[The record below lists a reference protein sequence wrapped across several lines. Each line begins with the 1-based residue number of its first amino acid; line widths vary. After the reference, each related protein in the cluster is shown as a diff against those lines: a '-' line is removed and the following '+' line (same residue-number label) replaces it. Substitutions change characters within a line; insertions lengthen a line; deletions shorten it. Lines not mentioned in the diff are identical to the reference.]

1 MFLPGFSDDAMISS
15 VCHKNIF
22 TGSGLPLFPAL
33 FYALSRTMCEE
44 PHWTREVRMNDEEEQ
59 DDKTKELPLGKETEA
74 NLFKSR
80 SIFIYGPITQELAQ
94 KVCTQ
99 LVALAAANDED
110 IRIYVNSPGGH
121 VESGDSIHDMIK
133 FIKPK
138 VWMIGTGW
146 VASAGALIYAA
157 APKERRICLPNT
169 RFLLHQPSG
178 GTRGMAS
185 DIEIQAREIIKM
197 NERLIKIFSKATG
210 QSEEKIAKDIDR
222 DYWLSAED
230 AVAYG
235 LVARVVTSQS
245 EI

>member
-1 MFLPGFSDDAMISS
+1 
-15 VCHKNIF
+15 
-22 TGSGLPLFPAL
+22 
-33 FYALSRTMCEE
+33 
-44 PHWTREVRMNDEEEQ
+44 MNEEEEQ
-59 DDKTKELPLGKETEA
+59 DEKTKELPLGKETEA

-210 QSEEKIAKDIDR
+210 QAEEKIAKDIDR

-235 LVARVVTSQS
+235 LVARVVTSQN

>member
-1 MFLPGFSDDAMISS
+1 M
-15 VCHKNIF
+15 N
-22 TGSGLPLFPAL
+22 
-33 FYALSRTMCEE
+33 EE
-44 PHWTREVRMNDEEEQ
+44 D
-59 DDKTKELPLGKETEA
+59 DDKSKELPLGKETEA

-80 SIFIYGPITQELAQ
+80 SIFIYGGITQELAQ

-99 LVALAAANDED
+99 LVALAAASDED
-110 IRIYVNSPGGH
+110 IRVYVNSPGGH

-138 VWMIGTGW
+138 VFIIGTGW

-157 APKERRICLPNT
+157 APKEQRLCLPNT

-185 DIEIQAREIIKM
+185 DIEIQAKEIIKM
-197 NERLIKIFSKATG
+197 NKRLIKIFAKATG
-210 QSEEKIAKDIDR
+210 QLEEKIAKDIDR
-222 DYWLSAED
+222 DYWLSAEEAKD
-230 AVAYG
+230 YG
-235 LVARVVTSQS
+235 LVGRIIESQS

>member
-1 MFLPGFSDDAMISS
+1 MLD
-15 VCHKNIF
+15 
-22 TGSGLPLFPAL
+22 
-33 FYALSRTMCEE
+33 E
-44 PHWTREVRMNDEEEQ
+44 ND
-59 DDKTKELPLGKETEA
+59 DDKTKELALGKETEA

-80 SIFIYGPITQELAQ
+80 SIFIYGGITQELAQ

-99 LVALAAANDED
+99 LVALAAASDDD

-138 VWMIGTGW
+138 VWIIGTGW
-146 VASAGALIYAA
+146 VASAGALIYVSV
-157 APKERRICLPNT
+157 PKERRICLPNT

-197 NERLIKIFSKATG
+197 NQRLIKIFAKATG
-210 QSEEKIAKDIDR
+210 QSEDKIAKDIDR

-230 AVAYG
+230 AVGYG
-235 LVARVVTSQS
+235 LVSKIVESQS
-245 EI
+245 EIG

>member
-1 MFLPGFSDDAMISS
+1 
-15 VCHKNIF
+15 
-22 TGSGLPLFPAL
+22 
-33 FYALSRTMCEE
+33 
-44 PHWTREVRMNDEEEQ
+44 MNDENE

-80 SIFIYGPITQELAQ
+80 SIFIYGGITMELAQ

-99 LVALAAANDED
+99 LVALAAASDDD

-146 VASAGALIYAA
+146 VASAGALIYVA

-178 GTRGMAS
+178 GTRGMVS

-197 NERLIKIFSKATG
+197 NQRLVKIFSKATG
-210 QSEEKIAKDIDR
+210 QTEEKIAKDIDR
-222 DYWLSAED
+222 DYWLGAED
-230 AVAYG
+230 AMAYG
-235 LVARVVTSQS
+235 LVSRIVESQS
-245 EI
+245 EID

>member
-1 MFLPGFSDDAMISS
+1 MS
-15 VCHKNIF
+15 
-22 TGSGLPLFPAL
+22 
-33 FYALSRTMCEE
+33 
-44 PHWTREVRMNDEEEQ
+44 DEE
-59 DDKTKELPLGKETEA
+59 DDKKTELPLGKEAEA

-94 KVCTQ
+94 RVCSQ
-99 LVALAAANDED
+99 LVAMAAVSDED
-110 IRIYVNSPGGH
+110 IRVFVNSPGGH

-138 VWMIGTGW
+138 VIMIGSGW

-157 APKERRICLPNT
+157 AEKERRICLPNT

-197 NERLIKIFSKATG
+197 NERLIKIFSDATG
-210 QSEEKIAKDIDR
+210 QTAEKIAKDIDR
-222 DYWLSAED
+222 DYWLSAQE
-230 AVAYG
+230 AIEYG
-235 LVARVVTSQS
+235 LVSRIVTAQN

>member
-1 MFLPGFSDDAMISS
+1 
-15 VCHKNIF
+15 
-22 TGSGLPLFPAL
+22 
-33 FYALSRTMCEE
+33 
-44 PHWTREVRMNDEEEQ
+44 MNEEE
-59 DDKTKELPLGKETEA
+59 DDKSKELPIGKETEA

-80 SIFIYGPITQELAQ
+80 SIFIYGGITQELAQ

-99 LVALAAANDED
+99 LVALSAASDED
-110 IRIYVNSPGGH
+110 IRVYVNSPGGH

-138 VWMIGTGW
+138 VWIIGTGW
-146 VASAGALIYAA
+146 VASAGALIYVSV
-157 APKERRICLPNT
+157 PRERRICLPNT

-197 NERLIKIFSKATG
+197 NKRLIKIFSVATG
-210 QSEEKIAKDIDR
+210 QTEEKIAKDIDR
-222 DYWLSAED
+222 DYWLGAEE

-235 LVARVVTSQS
+235 LASRVVTSQG

>member
-1 MFLPGFSDDAMISS
+1 
-15 VCHKNIF
+15 
-22 TGSGLPLFPAL
+22 
-33 FYALSRTMCEE
+33 
-44 PHWTREVRMNDEEEQ
+44 MNDENE

-94 KVCTQ
+94 KVNTQ
-99 LVALAAANDED
+99 LVALAAASDDD

-121 VESGDSIHDMIK
+121 VESGDSVHDMVK

-146 VASAGALIYAA
+146 VASAGALIYVA
-157 APKERRICLPNT
+157 APKERRIALPNT

-197 NERLIKIFSKATG
+197 NERLNRIFAEATG
-210 QSEEKIAKDIDR
+210 QPIEKITKDTDR
-222 DYWLSAED
+222 DYWLSAEE
-230 AVAYG
+230 AKEYG
-235 LVARVVTSQS
+235 LVSRIVKSQA

>member
-1 MFLPGFSDDAMISS
+1 M
-15 VCHKNIF
+15 
-22 TGSGLPLFPAL
+22 
-33 FYALSRTMCEE
+33 YE
-44 PHWTREVRMNDEEEQ
+44 EEEQ

-99 LVALAAANDED
+99 LVALAAANDDD

-146 VASAGALIYAA
+146 VASAGALIYVA
-157 APKERRICLPNT
+157 APKEQRICLPNT

-197 NERLIKIFSKATG
+197 NERLNKIMSAATG
-210 QSEEKIAKDIDR
+210 QPYEKIAADTDR
-222 DYWLSAED
+222 DYWLSAEE
-230 AVAYG
+230 AKAYG
-235 LVARVVTSQS
+235 LVSRIVTSQS

>member
-1 MFLPGFSDDAMISS
+1 
-15 VCHKNIF
+15 
-22 TGSGLPLFPAL
+22 
-33 FYALSRTMCEE
+33 
-44 PHWTREVRMNDEEEQ
+44 MNDDDEQEEK
-59 DDKTKELPLGKETEA
+59 KTELPLGKETEA

-80 SIFIYGPITQELAQ
+80 SIFIYGTITMELAQ
-94 KVCTQ
+94 KVCSQ
-99 LVALAAANDED
+99 LVALAAASDED

-138 VWMIGTGW
+138 VWMIGSGW
-146 VASAGALIYAA
+146 VASAGALIYVA
-157 APKERRICLPNT
+157 APREQRLCLPNT

-197 NERLIKIFSKATG
+197 NERLNKIFAAATG
-210 QSEEKIAKDIDR
+210 QPIDKIAKDTDR
-222 DYWLSAED
+222 DYWLSAEE
-230 AVAYG
+230 AKAYG
-235 LVARVVTSQS
+235 LVSRIITSQA

>member
-1 MFLPGFSDDAMISS
+1 MS
-15 VCHKNIF
+15 
-22 TGSGLPLFPAL
+22 
-33 FYALSRTMCEE
+33 
-44 PHWTREVRMNDEEEQ
+44 DEE
-59 DDKTKELPLGKETEA
+59 DDKKPEVPLGKDAEA
-74 NLFKSR
+74 SLFKSR

-94 KVCTQ
+94 RVCSQ
-99 LVALAAANDED
+99 LVAMAAASDDD
-110 IRIYVNSPGGH
+110 IKVYVNSPGGH

-138 VWMIGTGW
+138 VIMIGSGW

-157 APKERRICLPNT
+157 APKEQRICLPNT

-210 QSEEKIAKDIDR
+210 QPEEKIAKDIDR
-222 DYWLSAED
+222 DYWLSAEE
-230 AVAYG
+230 AVEYG
-235 LVARVVTSQS
+235 LVSRIVTSQS
-245 EI
+245 DI

>member
-1 MFLPGFSDDAMISS
+1 
-15 VCHKNIF
+15 
-22 TGSGLPLFPAL
+22 
-33 FYALSRTMCEE
+33 
-44 PHWTREVRMNDEEEQ
+44 MNDENE

-80 SIFIYGPITQELAQ
+80 SIFIYGGITQELAQ

-99 LVALAAANDED
+99 LVALAAAGDED

-138 VWMIGTGW
+138 VWIIGTGW
-146 VASAGALIYAA
+146 VASAGALIYVSV
-157 APKERRICLPNT
+157 PKERRIALPNT

-178 GTRGMAS
+178 GTRGMVS

-197 NERLIKIFSKATG
+197 NQRLIKIFAKATG

-222 DYWLSAED
+222 DYWLGAED
-230 AVAYG
+230 AVEYG
-235 LVARVVTSQS
+235 LVSRIVESQS

>member
-1 MFLPGFSDDAMISS
+1 
-15 VCHKNIF
+15 
-22 TGSGLPLFPAL
+22 
-33 FYALSRTMCEE
+33 
-44 PHWTREVRMNDEEEQ
+44 MNDEND
-59 DDKTKELPLGKETEA
+59 DDKVKELPLGKETEA

-80 SIFIYGPITQELAQ
+80 SIFIYGPINQELAQ

-99 LVALAAANDED
+99 LVALAAASDDD

-146 VASAGALIYAA
+146 VASAGALIYVAT
-157 APKERRICLPNT
+157 PKERRICLPNT

-178 GTRGMAS
+178 GTRGPAS

-197 NERLIKIFSKATG
+197 NQRLIKIFSEATG
-210 QSEEKIAKDIDR
+210 QTEEKIAKDIDR
-222 DYWLSAED
+222 DYWLSAQEG
-230 AVAYG
+230 VAYG
-235 LVARVVTSQS
+235 LASRVIVNQS
-245 EI
+245 EIE

>member
-1 MFLPGFSDDAMISS
+1 
-15 VCHKNIF
+15 
-22 TGSGLPLFPAL
+22 
-33 FYALSRTMCEE
+33 
-44 PHWTREVRMNDEEEQ
+44 MNEDE
-59 DDKTKELPLGKETEA
+59 DDKSKELPIGKETEA

-80 SIFIYGPITQELAQ
+80 SIFIYGGITMELAQ

-99 LVALAAANDED
+99 LVALAAASDDD
-110 IRIYVNSPGGH
+110 IRVFVCSPGGH
-121 VESGDSIHDMIK
+121 VEAGDAIHDMIR

-138 VWMIGTGW
+138 VWIIATGW
-146 VASAGALIYAA
+146 AASAGSLIFVSV
-157 APKERRICLPNT
+157 PKERRLALPNT
-169 RFLLHQPSG
+169 RFLMHQPSG

-197 NERLIKIFSKATG
+197 NQRLIKIYAKATG

-235 LVARVVTSQS
+235 LVGKIIESHAD
-245 EI
+245 IG

>member
-1 MFLPGFSDDAMISS
+1 M
-15 VCHKNIF
+15 N
-22 TGSGLPLFPAL
+22 
-33 FYALSRTMCEE
+33 EE
-44 PHWTREVRMNDEEEQ
+44 D
-59 DDKTKELPLGKETEA
+59 DDKSKELPLGKETEA

-80 SIFIYGPITQELAQ
+80 SIFIYGGITQELAQ

-99 LVALAAANDED
+99 LVALAAASDDD
-110 IRIYVNSPGGH
+110 IRVYVNSPGGH

-138 VWMIGTGW
+138 VIIIGTGW
-146 VASAGALIYAA
+146 VASAGALIYASV
-157 APKERRICLPNT
+157 PKERRLCLPNT

-197 NERLIKIFSKATG
+197 NQRLIKIFAKATG
-210 QSEEKIAKDIDR
+210 QSEDKIAKDIDR
-222 DYWLSAED
+222 DYWLSAEEAKD
-230 AVAYG
+230 YG
-235 LVARVVTSQS
+235 LVGKIIEKHS

>member
-1 MFLPGFSDDAMISS
+1 M
-15 VCHKNIF
+15 N
-22 TGSGLPLFPAL
+22 
-33 FYALSRTMCEE
+33 
-44 PHWTREVRMNDEEEQ
+44 RMNEDEE
-59 DDKTKELPLGKETEA
+59 DKAKELPLGKETEA

-80 SIFIYGPITQELAQ
+80 SIFIYGTITQELAQ
-94 KVCTQ
+94 KVCSQ
-99 LVALAAANDED
+99 LVALAAASDED
-110 IRIYVNSPGGH
+110 IRIFVSSPGGH
-121 VESGDSIHDMIK
+121 VESGDSIHDMIQ

-146 VASAGALIYAA
+146 VASAGALIYVS

-197 NERLIKIFSKATG
+197 NERLNRIFAEATG
-210 QSEEKIAKDIDR
+210 QSVEKIAKDTDR
-222 DYWLSAED
+222 DYWLSAEE
-230 AVAYG
+230 AKTYG
-235 LVARVVTSQS
+235 LVSRIVKSAA